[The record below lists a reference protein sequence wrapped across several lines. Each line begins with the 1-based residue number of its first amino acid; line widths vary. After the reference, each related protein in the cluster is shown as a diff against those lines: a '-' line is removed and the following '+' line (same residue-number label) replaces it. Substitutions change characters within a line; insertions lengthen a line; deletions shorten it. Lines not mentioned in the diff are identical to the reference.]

1 MVSRKYPRGILL
13 LHDSDLRSACSSIQ
27 YSCLKRQPFGARD
40 SAVGRQLHLSSAAG
54 GNEEALPQQPARPD
68 NMAKLK
74 GKGCQLL
81 VLAAAPLQY
90 TGLIPVEA
98 LYNGEFI
105 LPVAVNVSNA
115 DVANLFP

>member
-1 MVSRKYPRGILL
+1 
-13 LHDSDLRSACSSIQ
+13 
-27 YSCLKRQPFGARD
+27 
-40 SAVGRQLHLSSAAG
+40 
-54 GNEEALPQQPARPD
+54 
-68 NMAKLK
+68 MAKLK